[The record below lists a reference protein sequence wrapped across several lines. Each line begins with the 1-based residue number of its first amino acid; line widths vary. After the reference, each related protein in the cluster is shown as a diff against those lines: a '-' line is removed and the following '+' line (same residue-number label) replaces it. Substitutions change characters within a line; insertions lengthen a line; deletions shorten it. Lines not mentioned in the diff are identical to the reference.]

1 MNSPPDARP
10 RWRVFTAGSCAVL
23 ALRLTKASEWF
34 SDLGRA
40 ILWNERFSDV
50 RQKRADRYRTR
61 G

>member
-1 MNSPPDARP
+1 MKSAPDAQP
-10 RWRVFTAGSCAVL
+10 RWRVVIAGRCAIV

-40 ILWNERFSDV
+40 ILWNESFSDV